1 MREVPVEEARRIAVC
16 AQGLDGRA
24 NGVLETVR
32 RLGFLQLDPIS
43 SVAPPQHL
51 VLWSRLGAF
60 DTAELDRLLWQE
72 RKLVEWRAF
81 LYPSEDLPMLKAF
94 MRRRD
99 RPHDRRIIEWIK
111 ARAAYRRHVLKEL
124 RERGPLLSREIA
136 DAPSHR
142 REDHRWWGQRQMGLM
157 LELLAARGEV
167 AVVGRQGKQ
176 RVWDLAERWY
186 PETETLPLPKARR
199 LYEEK
204 RFRALGVQL
213 QRGRLVAHPEAED
226 GPVPPRTTFLS
237 PFDRLV
243 HDRDRT
249 EALWDFFYRL
259 EMYVPAA
266 KREYGYYV
274 LPILH
279 GDRLVGR
286 IEPVFDRKEPPAER
300 QGRLVGAGRE
310 EARPVRASGRARTLV
325 SIVLMDFETRAIHD
339 GQEPDP
345 ATGAI
350 ITPIYQTS
358 TYVQD
363 AVGEHK
369 GYDYSR
375 VANPTRNALQT
386 ALASLES
393 AEHGIAFSSGLG
405 ATTTLMH
412 LVDPGQRVV
421 LIADVYGGVYR
432 MTSQVYEPKGYLF
445 DYVPA
450 DEFPNLARASRRQHA
465 HGLDRVAVE
474 PAAERRRHPR
484 GRGGRA
490 RGRRDP
496 RRRQHVRDAVPAAAA
511 RARRRRRRPLDDE
524 VPRRPLRR
532 RRRLR
537 RDERPDDRR
546 AAVLPAEVARR
557 RARARSTRWLVL
569 RGIKTLAVRMR
580 QHCENAMAIAAVAR
594 AALARRARPLPG
606 AAVAS
611 RPRDRGAPDA
621 RLRRHGLVPRRV
633 AGGGRRARRRARSSS
648 SSRSRSAASRA

>member
-1 MREVPVEEARRIAVC
+1 MREVPVEEARRIALR
-16 AQGLDGRA
+16 AQGLDGA
-24 NGVLETVR
+24 ASGVLETVR

-81 LYPSEDLPMLKAF
+81 LYPIEDLPMLRAF

-99 RPHDRRIIEWIK
+99 RPLDRRIIEWIK

-226 GPVPPRTTFLS
+226 GPIPERVTFLS

-243 HDRDRT
+243 HDRART

-279 GDRLVGR
+279 GERLVGR
-286 IEPVFDRKEPPAER
+286 IEPVFDRKSRKLDVKGVWWEPGQKKLDLAEPLSDLER
-300 QGRLVGAGRE
+300 W
-310 EARPVRASGRARTLV
+310 
-325 SIVLMDFETRAIHD
+325 
-339 GQEPDP
+339 
-345 ATGAI
+345 
-350 ITPIYQTS
+350 
-358 TYVQD
+358 
-363 AVGEHK
+363 
-369 GYDYSR
+369 
-375 VANPTRNALQT
+375 
-386 ALASLES
+386 LAS
-393 AEHGIAFSSGLG
+393 
-405 ATTTLMH
+405 T
-412 LVDPGQRVV
+412 
-421 LIADVYGGVYR
+421 
-432 MTSQVYEPKGYLF
+432 
-445 DYVPA
+445 
-450 DEFPNLARASRRQHA
+450 
-465 HGLDRVAVE
+465 
-474 PAAERRRHPR
+474 
-484 GRGGRA
+484 
-490 RGRRDP
+490 
-496 RRRQHVRDAVPAAAA
+496 
-511 RARRRRRRPLDDE
+511 
-524 VPRRPLRR
+524 
-532 RRRLR
+532 
-537 RDERPDDRR
+537 
-546 AAVLPAEVARR
+546 
-557 RARARSTRWLVL
+557 
-569 RGIKTLAVRMR
+569 
-580 QHCENAMAIAAVAR
+580 
-594 AALARRARPLPG
+594 
-606 AAVAS
+606 
-611 RPRDRGAPDA
+611 
-621 RLRRHGLVPRRV
+621 
-633 AGGGRRARRRARSSS
+633 
-648 SSRSRSAASRA
+648 